1 MNKEKINVV
10 INQCTRYKIKDKTNI
25 GFVAEMHNRNNRE
38 NPELTKMAALVIDA
52 KRKGAS
58 LEDVKDMLEH
68 SDKINN
74 RERELL
80 AKFYE
85 KARQ

>member
-1 MNKEKINVV
+1 
-10 INQCTRYKIKDKTNI
+10 
-25 GFVAEMHNRNNRE
+25 MHNINNRE
-38 NPELTKMAALVIDA
+38 NPELTKMAAILIDA
-52 KRKGAS
+52 KRKGTS

-85 KARQ
+85 KAR